1 MPNYLC
7 TVFAVFREQRGNP
20 NYNRL
25 QRVSV
30 RPEEGKLVLA
40 PPSLPKQTAVMQ
52 KQTNT
57 KPLTTM

>member
-20 NYNRL
+20 KYNRL

-40 PPSLPKQTAVMQ
+40 ILLEEQSLPLPFL
-52 KQTNT
+52 T
-57 KPLTTM
+57 KLLQ